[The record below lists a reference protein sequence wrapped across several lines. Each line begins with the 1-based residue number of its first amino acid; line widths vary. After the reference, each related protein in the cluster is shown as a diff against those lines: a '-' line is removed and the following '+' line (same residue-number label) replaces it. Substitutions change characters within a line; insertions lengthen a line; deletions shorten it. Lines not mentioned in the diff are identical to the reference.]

1 MVDMSTNIDIVG
13 DIHGQH
19 LKLEALLRHLGYRHR
34 QGAWR
39 HPDRRVRFVGD
50 FIDRGPGQEETLVI
64 VRDMVEAGSAQA
76 VMGNHEFN
84 AIAYA
89 TLDPERKGEF
99 LRNRAPKNRVQHEAF
114 LNAVGLDSARHKYWI
129 NWFMSLPL
137 WIEDDHIR
145 LIHACWHPGS
155 MASLTGKL
163 GANNTLTPELVV
175 AASRKNSPEYH
186 AVETLCKGT
195 EVDLPSDVT
204 FTDKQG
210 VVRSRTRTKWW
221 DSSARTFKDA
231 AVLGSTVRAML
242 PEDPIPEDLL
252 CSYDNKKPVFFGHYW
267 FTGSPSI
274 LSDRACCVDYSAARD
289 QEPLV
294 AYRFDGE
301 DHLSNDKLVAIGPPG
316 TLYVPPRRVRP

>member
-1 MVDMSTNIDIVG
+1 MSTNIDIVG

-39 HPDRRVRFVGD
+39 HPDRQVRFVGD

-89 TLDPERKGEF
+89 TLDPERSGEF
-99 LRNRAPKNRVQHEAF
+99 LRSRAPKNQVQHEAF
-114 LNAVGLDSARHKYWI
+114 LSAVGTDSVRHKYWI
-129 NWFMSLPL
+129 GWFMGLPL
-137 WIEDDHIR
+137 WIEDKHMR
-145 LIHACWHPGS
+145 LVHACWQPQA
-155 MASLTGKL
+155 MAALKGKMGTG
-163 GANNTLTPELVV
+163 NTLTPDLVV
-175 AASRKNSPEYH
+175 AASRKHSPEYH

-195 EVDLPSDVT
+195 EVDLPAEVT

-221 DSSARTFKDA
+221 DSGARTFKDA
-231 AVLGSTVRAML
+231 AVLGSAVRALL
-242 PEDPIPEDLL
+242 PDDPIPENLL

-267 FTGSPSI
+267 FTGKPSI
-274 LSDRACCVDYSAARD
+274 LSDNACCVDYSAARD
-289 QEPLV
+289 SEPLV

-301 DHLSNDKLVAIGPPG
+301 DRLSNSKLVAIGLSDALHIPS
-316 TLYVPPRRVRP
+316 RRAKP